1 MNIIHTVVS
10 FKIDSPLN
18 HADDVVRES
27 FVYRLSLFCPVE
39 PFCNAVEKMRF
50 FVIELTY
57 WSEFAN

>member
-1 MNIIHTVVS
+1 MEN
-10 FKIDSPLN
+10 FKINSPLN
-18 HADDVVRES
+18 HADDVVRET

-57 WSEFAN
+57 WSGFAN